1 MSRPFADV
9 LRELNGDAYDEMG
22 LQLGEVVTA
31 VLDTLKSGSITV
43 SLSIKP
49 NGKGAV
55 TVSHD
60 IKAKVPQAASPQTT
74 FFATS
79 SGSLMRRDPNQ
90 TEMQLREVNDSAQTR
105 EVSHA

>member
-9 LRELNGDAYDEMG
+9 LRELNGDAYDAMG
-22 LQLGEVVTA
+22 LQLGEVVSA
-31 VLDTLKSGSITV
+31 VCETLKTGSITV
-43 SLSIKP
+43 SLKVAP

-60 IKAKVPQAASPQTT
+60 IKAKIPEAARPQTT

-79 SGSLMRRDPNQ
+79 SGSLLRRDPNQ
-90 TEMQLREVNDSAQTR
+90 SEMQLRD
-105 EVSHA
+105 VSEPEEKEMRHA